1 MATKLFSL
9 FNTFLDQHLDKLMSG
24 SNDQKENKELEKAVK
39 TYSKLSD
46 TIGKISDEVD
56 DLKNELDDAAQSF
69 GKSSKEY
76 KDANKHYKDA
86 LKEQQKVLDQYD
98 DHLEKSAEKYKTT
111 VQHIADVFEN
121 QINFGTEAA
130 KQMLNTSKHFDIL
143 EGAAKKLGS
152 SLLSAKGLM
161 LDFAVM
167 FEQAIE
173 QVIESN
179 KLLINSLIKS
189 GSALR
194 PNQVGFDYAGNSL
207 DGTKGLLNTAAANY
221 ITPEQLL
228 QALQAFSKGNVAGS
242 RDLLKNSAALKEFA
256 IQQGQLI
263 GIYGVGAD
271 AIEKITRISTMYYG
285 ESIKDLNSEFE
296 KSTQTVRAAGLS
308 LKEYYTNLADLSGR
322 AGERYFAGGTT
333 GLNDLAETVT
343 KLGTSTDTV
352 LSFFDK
358 FNNLSDVYEQQAKN
372 AALGLKNYSQL
383 SGQLFSAKFTGNY
396 QAGLQQALSGLLKDI
411 RNNGL
416 LDNSGNIDQRGI
428 RTLQAAGLTQQQI
441 ELLGRLNRQLTE
453 YGLSVGQYLGQ
464 EQISFFQQVKLNN
477 LKNKEIGLQGQM
489 LALWAEIK
497 SVFVDPLANVLGPA
511 LSFSLDILTVAVKAL
526 SFVAQPLISLFQK
539 LGQGVQVVSDLF
551 SYAVGGLTELAKSF
565 PKIANVV
572 GIAVKGF
579 LGWYIYTKFVE
590 KGILNKLLSS
600 IQLTITKIKQAAS
613 NFNIGGST
621 SGIPGAK
628 TGFSRTA
635 KSLGV
640 ALAGGLLGDSI
651 SSFSDQG
658 SIGDTIGKGLGNAAT
673 FGAVGAEVGSVVPG
687 VGTAAGAIAGAT
699 LGLLKT
705 WFEYDKDQDQK
716 ADQEKNSDR
725 FKTPFAV
732 SGAFN
737 NATKDIFKSRVIENA
752 TQQQV
757 GVQEKMI
764 EKMAK
769 PVMIIQNSSTLSAG
783 IKVKSYGL

>member
-1 MATKLFSL
+1 M
-9 FNTFLDQHLDKLMSG
+9 
-24 SNDQKENKELEKAVK
+24 
-39 TYSKLSD
+39 
-46 TIGKISDEVD
+46 I
-56 DLKNELDDAAQSF
+56 
-69 GKSSKEY
+69 
-76 KDANKHYKDA
+76 
-86 LKEQQKVLDQYD
+86 
-98 DHLEKSAEKYKTT
+98 
-111 VQHIADVFEN
+111 
-121 QINFGTEAA
+121 
-130 KQMLNTSKHFDIL
+130 NTSKHFDIL
-143 EGAAKKLGS
+143 EGAAKKLGG

-161 LDFAVM
+161 LDFAIM

-179 KLLINSLIKS
+179 KLLINSLVKS

-194 PNQVGFDYAGNSL
+194 PNQVGFNYAGNSL

-221 ITPEQLL
+221 ITPDQLL

-271 AIEKITRISTMYYG
+271 AIEKITRTSTMYYG
-285 ESIKDLNSEFE
+285 ESIKNLNSEFE
-296 KSTQTVRAAGLS
+296 KSTQTIRAAGLS

-333 GLNDLAETVT
+333 GLNDLATTVT

-358 FNNLSDVYEQQAKN
+358 FNDLSDVYEQQAKN
-372 AALGLKNYSQL
+372 AALGLKNYSRL

-396 QAGLQQALSGLLKDI
+396 QAGLQQALSGLLEDI

-441 ELLGRLNRQLTE
+441 ELLGRLNRQLSE
-453 YGLSVGQYLGQ
+453 YGLTVGQYLGQ
-464 EQISFFQQVKLNN
+464 EKVSVWQQVKLNS

-539 LGQGVQVVSDLF
+539 LGQGIQVVSDLF

-565 PKIANVV
+565 PKIANAV
-572 GIAVKGF
+572 GIAVKTF
-579 LGWYIYTKFVE
+579 LGWYVYTKFVE

-600 IQLTITKIKQAAS
+600 IQLTIAKIKEAAAG
-613 NFNIGGST
+613 FNPS
-621 SGIPGAK
+621 SSSVIPGTPGRATK

-635 KSLGV
+635 KSLGI
-640 ALAGGLLGDSI
+640 ALAGGLIGDSI

-658 SIGDTIGKGLGNAAT
+658 SAGDTIGKGLGNAAT

-687 VGTAAGAIAGAT
+687 VGTTVGAVAGAT

-705 WFEYDKDQDQK
+705 WFEYDKSQDRK
-716 ADQEKNSDR
+716 EDQEKNSDR

-783 IKVKSYGL
+783 IKVKSYGF